1 MRRRQPQVA
10 NAEGKVKRVAE
21 YIQDEFP
28 VPRGRPSGHMLLK
41 EDRKLAA
48 IVLSVAQA
56 VWFITIAVGIILYA
70 GKSCCMDAEMD
81 AEYTS
86 TASKSIC
93 SAACLVS
100 WVCINHRVELWQIC
114 LSCTVSI
121 AWHSASSF

>member
-1 MRRRQPQVA
+1 MSSIRRRQPQVA

-41 EDRKLAA
+41 QDRKLAA

-56 VWFITIAVGIILYA
+56 VWFVTIAVGIIFYA
-70 GKSCCMDAEMD
+70 GKRCCMD

-86 TASKSIC
+86 KASKSSTLPALEVVCASVTVVTC
-93 SAACLVS
+93 SN
-100 WVCINHRVELWQIC
+100 CI
-114 LSCTVSI
+114 
-121 AWHSASSF
+121 SA

>member
-1 MRRRQPQVA
+1 MSSIRRRQPQVA

-41 EDRKLAA
+41 QDRKLAA

-56 VWFITIAVGIILYA
+56 VWFVTIAVGIIFYA
-70 GKSCCMDAEMD
+70 GKSCCMDAGMD

-86 TASKSIC
+86 KASKSIC
-93 SAACLVS
+93 SAACVANCS
-100 WVCINHRVELWQIC
+100 CISH
-114 LSCTVSI
+114 
-121 AWHSASSF
+121 

>member
-1 MRRRQPQVA
+1 MSSIRRRQPQVA
-10 NAEGKVKRVAE
+10 NVEGKAKRVAE

-56 VWFITIAVGIILYA
+56 VWFVIIAVGIIFYA

-86 TASKSIC
+86 KASKSIC
-93 SAACLVS
+93 SAACLAS
-100 WVCINHRVELWQIC
+100 CMCISHRDDL
-114 LSCTVSI
+114 
-121 AWHSASSF
+121 